1 VTETTSTGVD
11 SSLDGKEV
19 HLYGDTESPA
29 EALVDSIF
37 GITTNDLKLARN
49 VEMYQWDESSSESCT
64 DNL

>member
-1 VTETTSTGVD
+1 
-11 SSLDGKEV
+11 LDGKEV
-19 HLYGDTESPA
+19 HVYGDTESPA

-49 VEMYQWDESSSESCT
+49 VEMYQWDESQDEDCT